1 MKHNWITRMG
11 AVLLAAVVAVT
22 TAAPAFAEEEDG
34 EGTAT
39 TIPTVSV
46 SLSQSAITLDPKE
59 DETLNA
65 TVSTTNL
72 SEDAKIEVSW
82 KLDED
87 ASTDVITL
95 GESVTTGKES
105 SLKVTAQSAGKVTV
119 IVTATAQEADGQPYT
134 SKEVYCE
141 ITVKGVGLTGEN
153 LIDGKLSLIKGESV
167 TLTATPYGEI
177 GTATNATWSSDS
189 PSIAFVS
196 SAGTVTAQNVGETKI
211 HVEIGNYSAECT
223 VTVTEDKDSIIETS
237 MGNQP
242 TLPLSNLLEELKSMC
257 KKKLGDDQ
265 TLSYLMGLFVLP
277 EQGNLY
283 YRYTST
289 ENTGSGVG
297 STERYYLN
305 PSSGQRGFSQVSF
318 VPNPEYTGT
327 VSIQFAG
334 YSVTNNFFTGIIRLD
349 VEGVADVSYSGVA
362 GEPVTFQAADFSAVY
377 KNVTGDSLRYV
388 TFELPSVVQGTLYY
402 NYLATNLYNQAVTAG
417 TSYYRDRSPQIDQVS
432 FVPRQGTSGTVTIAY
447 HAYGSSG
454 TDVHNGQILI
464 SVSGAGEDDTV
475 TLGDVTYTAGE
486 SGVTFRGEDFNTA
499 CKNSTG
505 ASLNYVQFTPPTTGG
520 RLYYDYKGTNEKV
533 VDGDTAYYLNTSP
546 MVSKL
551 TFVPD
556 SGTSTVQIPFLGVST
571 TGQLVKGTVKIQA
584 NMPASSAIRYSG
596 NALPLTFSRSD
607 FEKACQAML
616 KTDLAYLKF
625 TKLPDESYGTLY
637 QGYESSSAKGSL
649 VTEDTQCFLK
659 DKDDKVKNITFVA
672 KAGFQGRTTLSYT
685 GYDTQGKSFTGTVE
699 VYIADY
705 YGVSHF
711 TDMGNWKW
719 AQPAVEF
726 LYTMNI
732 VSGVSATKFGPGE
745 RMKRGDFTLMLC
757 KAFGFDTGNTVS
769 FSDVPQ
775 NSYYAWAVATAKDLG
790 IVVGD
795 ETGRFQPESGL
806 LRQDAMVMLQKAMKV
821 AGMDVPTGSYSSL
834 IGFVD
839 REKVSTYAR
848 NAVGAM
854 VEMGI
859 VMGDDQKRLN
869 PKQNL
874 NRAEMATILHH
885 ILTL

>member
-22 TAAPAFAEEEDG
+22 TAAPAFAEEEGD

-39 TIPTVSV
+39 PTVSV
-46 SLSQSAITLDPKE
+46 SLSQSAITLEPKAE
-59 DETLNA
+59 ETLNA
-65 TVSTTNL
+65 TVNGAPEGSTI
-72 SEDAKIEVSW
+72 SVSW

-87 ASTDVITL
+87 APTDVITL
-95 GESVTTGKES
+95 GEPTTTGKES
-105 SLKVTAQSAGKVTV
+105 SLKVTAQSAGKVTI
-119 IVTATAQEADGQPYT
+119 IVTATAQTTDGQQYT

-141 ITVKGVGLTGEN
+141 ITVKGVGLSGDN
-153 LIDGKLSLIKGESV
+153 LEDGKLSLIKGESV

-177 GTATNATWSSDS
+177 GTASNATWSSDS
-189 PSIAFVS
+189 PSIAFVT

-223 VTVTEDKDSIIETS
+223 VTVDEDKSSIIETS

-242 TLPLSNLLEELKSMC
+242 TLLLSSLKADLQTMC
-257 KKKLGDDQ
+257 KEKLGDDQ
-265 TLSYLMGLFVLP
+265 TLSYLMGLSVLP
-277 EQGNLY
+277 EQGTLY

-289 ENTGSGVG
+289 ENTGNGVG

-305 PSSGQRGFSQVSF
+305 PSSGQRGFDQVSF

-334 YSVTNNFFTGIIRLD
+334 YSVTNNFFTGTIRLD
-349 VEGVADVSYSGVA
+349 VEGVADVSYAGVA
-362 GEPVTFQAADFSAVY
+362 GEPITFQAADFTAVY
-377 KNVTGDSLRYV
+377 KNVTGDSLRYI

-402 NYLATNLYNQAVTAG
+402 KYLATNLYNQTVTEGA
-417 TSYYRDRSPQIDQVS
+417 SYYRDRTPQIDEVS

-447 HAYGSSG
+447 HAYGASG

-464 SVSGAGEDDTV
+464 SVSGAGEDETAN
-475 TLGDVTYTAGE
+475 LGEITYTAGE
-486 SGVTFRGEDFNTA
+486 SGVSFRGDDFNTA
-499 CKNSTG
+499 CKNITG
-505 ASLNYVQFTPPTTGG
+505 AGLNYVQFTPPTTGG
-520 RLYYDYKGTNEKV
+520 RLYYDYKGTKEKV
-533 VDGDTAYYLNTSP
+533 VDGETAYYINTSP
-546 MVSKL
+546 MVSDL

-556 SGTSTVQIPFLGVST
+556 SGATEVKIPFLGVNT

-596 NALPLTFSRSD
+596 NALPLTFARSD

-625 TKLPDESYGTLY
+625 TKLPDTSYGTLY
-637 QGYESSSAKGSL
+637 QGYENTSAKGSL

-659 DKDDKVKNITFVA
+659 DKDGKAKSITFVA

-699 VYIADY
+699 IYIADY

-745 RMKRGDFTLMLC
+745 QMKRGDFTLMLC

-775 NSYYAWAVATAKDLG
+775 DSYYAWAVATAKDLG

-795 ETGRFQPESGL
+795 GTGKFQPESGL

-839 REKVSTYAR
+839 RESVSTYAR

-859 VMGDDQKRLN
+859 IVGDDQKRLN
-869 PKQNL
+869 PKKNL